1 MYSKDLCQCISLVI
15 LSKDLAIPTAFA
27 KISFFKTFFLLFIK
41 KKLLLCK
48 VYVILKAII
57 FFFFEKAI
65 LRGSFKAHP
74 RSSLLEFLLRVCV
87 RACVCVS
94 VWKSNILTQ
103 CRMEWYGKFLYA
115 HSRSLWISKIRLKK
129 LRFLQLF
136 K

>member
-15 LSKDLAIPTAFA
+15 LSKDLGIPTAFA

-41 KKLLLCK
+41 KATFMQSVCHIESDNL
-48 VYVILKAII
+48 
-57 FFFFEKAI
+57 FFFEKAI

-94 VWKSNILTQ
+94 V
-103 CRMEWYGKFLYA
+103 
-115 HSRSLWISKIRLKK
+115 
-129 LRFLQLF
+129 
-136 K
+136 

>member
-1 MYSKDLCQCISLVI
+1 MSVHIS
-15 LSKDLAIPTAFA
+15 SD
-27 KISFFKTFFLLFIK
+27 FIK
-41 KKLLLCK
+41 RFRYTYCFCK
-48 VYVILKAII
+48 NII
-57 FFFFEKAI
+57 FQNIFFAFYKKKATFMQRVCHIESDNLFFFEKAI